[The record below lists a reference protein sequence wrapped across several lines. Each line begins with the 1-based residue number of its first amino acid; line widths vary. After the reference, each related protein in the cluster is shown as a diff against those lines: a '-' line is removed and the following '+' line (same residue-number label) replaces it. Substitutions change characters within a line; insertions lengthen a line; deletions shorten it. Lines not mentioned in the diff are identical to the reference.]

1 MTIPF
6 TRQLGYESGVQLNP
20 TIDNSE
26 RTASGLADQVIAVA
40 MRCQRGQIG
49 SPFKVDASNF
59 FRKTGHGETMTK
71 NALNEAHIQV
81 YEALTSGAYEAVI
94 MRLVPDTAVN
104 NYIVARLSANL
115 TAIDYTVEAAIPSNV
130 FLFAIKHNECYN
142 DGLVVHVHADELIDD
157 TGAVVENREFTV
169 KLIDPRNG
177 ALLYRFTGSS
187 DDEALDDYGNS
198 YYFPDVVAS
207 RTDAVEFIV
216 PPVATARIPVASSA
230 YGDDTNGFEKWA
242 KTTTAVLY
250 FTEGGTSYTTLNY
263 IAARQALR
271 GTQHDYGRIIT
282 AGSQSPALIAQMDKL
297 AFEVDKPCDVD
308 IYGGLTDE
316 EAITFVDSL
325 GIDSEYTNF
334 FWSPNIT
341 DDPIGINKRGYIG
354 QSGYHAARTC
364 ARNAQKNAYGFAPK
378 QYPIAGKNHPI
389 SRTRIKQAQQLT
401 GPQLS
406 ALAKA
411 KINPICYEVYSGGGK
426 TVFRDSLTSV
436 KKSSSFLRLQSVVDR
451 KCDVEER
458 VTWIAKDALQLP
470 MDEAIRVVSRGI
482 NFVFE
487 GADASGWLQPAKDLG
502 GAKYTFKVVPSEERP
517 EDIMIVTMAAC
528 FTGTNRQTFITLSIE
543 RPN

>member
-6 TRQLGYESGVQLNP
+6 TRQLGHESGIQLNP

-40 MRCQRGQIG
+40 MRCQRGRVDT
-49 SPFKVDASNF
+49 PFKVDASNY

-71 NALNEAHIQV
+71 NVLNEAHIQI
-81 YEALTSGAYEAVI
+81 YESLTNGAYEAVI
-94 MRLVPDTAVN
+94 KRLVPDAAVN
-104 NYIVARLSANL
+104 NYIVARLSNDL
-115 TAIDYTVEAAIPSNV
+115 TVIEYKVEAAVPPDT
-130 FLFAIKHNECYN
+130 FLFALKHHECYN
-142 DGLVVHVHADELIDD
+142 DGLVVSVHADELTDE

-177 ALLYRFTGSS
+177 DLLYRFRGSS

-198 YYFPDVVAS
+198 YYLPDVVAS

-216 PPVATARIPVASSA
+216 PPVATARIPVVSAA
-230 YGDDTNGFEKWA
+230 YGDDANGFEKWA
-242 KTTTAVLY
+242 KTSTPVLY
-250 FTEGGTSYTTLNY
+250 FIEGGTSYTTLNY

-271 GTQHDYGRIIT
+271 GTQHDYGRIVT

-308 IYGGLTDE
+308 IYGGLSNE

-341 DDPIGINKRGYIG
+341 DDPIGINRRDYFGF
-354 QSGYHAARTC
+354 SALHAARTC

-378 QYPIAGKNHPI
+378 QYPIAGKNYPV
-389 SRTRIKQAQQLT
+389 SRTRIKQVQQLT
-401 GPQLS
+401 GQQHS
-406 ALAKA
+406 ALARA
-411 KINPICYEVYSGGGK
+411 KINVVCYEVYSGGGK
-426 TVFRDSLTSV
+426 TVFKDSLTSV

-451 KCDVEER
+451 KCDIEER

-482 NFVFE
+482 KFVFE
-487 GADASGWLQPAKDLG
+487 GADASKWLQPAVDLG
-502 GAKYTFKVVPSEERP
+502 GEKYVFKVVPSEERP
-517 EDIMIVTMAAC
+517 EDIMIVTMGAC
-528 FTGTNRQTFITLSIE
+528 FTGTNRQTFITLAIE